1 MPAPAITKASFSNVI
16 AALKENGL
24 TPVNVDF
31 KPDGGFS
38 IRLDDGTAV
47 GSPAP
52 SKPGPKRWGEA
63 RAA

>member
-1 MPAPAITKASFSNVI
+1 MPAPSITKASFSNVI
-16 AALKENGL
+16 SALKENGF
-24 TPVNVDF
+24 TPVNVDL
-31 KPDGGFS
+31 KADGTFS

-52 SKPGPKRWGEA
+52 AKPGPKRWGEA